1 MPTATALPPTIL
13 AALTEAIRI
22 AAKTDG
28 APARCTR
35 KACRRTGRCHATQDR
50 AGAPDCGGR
59 LSARAEANAVD
70 MLVFFY
76 KWTRD
81 RASAH

>member
-1 MPTATALPPTIL
+1 MPTPITLPPLVLTALT
-13 AALTEAIRI
+13 AAMRI

-28 APARCTR
+28 APARCAR

-50 AGAPDCGGR
+50 SGAPDCGGG
-59 LSARAEANAVD
+59 LSARAEASAVD

-81 RASAH
+81 RASMH